1 MAPSMDSAQVH
12 RACRHLLRHI
22 GDARAFA
29 TNPLAAPV
37 VAEFRRE
44 KAAAVNRRAANYVR
58 SVLRAVANDLPE
70 RQRIILTRCDLE
82 RQSHKRVAA
91 DLGLS
96 MRQFYRERQ
105 ALIESLAEILP
116 ERLRAHA
123 ASTASV
129 VDVSALE
136 LARART
142 LQYGGDPTAATVLLR
157 SIAESFDD
165 PRVATEARAQ
175 LASLFVQ
182 HNRFADCRVELS
194 AMRSYLAQCRAKP
207 EDLDWCAERIALER
221 RYLLECSGS
230 QHEARRLDE
239 VALPR
244 VERLM
249 QNDDPGSRELAV
261 RAFTA
266 AARREFMSGELQRAK
281 SELESISAIVTAG
294 GIPADARVMSMVL
307 YAIVLATMRT
317 ESTVASSLLSD
328 AGAIAVRHGLSEL
341 ALIAA
346 LGRSIDDEMRGAPAS
361 ALALMH
367 SILPLAKRSASPL
380 NHVHV
385 CLRLA
390 DLEAGHGKP
399 QAALLFLDE
408 ARAHI
413 TYGCYN
419 WIYAELLTGQALLL
433 TGAAADA
440 RTHAEQA
447 VAAAAEQQNRRVEG
461 IALRVLAEAHAALN
475 ARSAAIAAIEEAV
488 SRLESNGYPL
498 ALFHAYRVAAA
509 LTGRTRY
516 RRWSV
521 ELAQLLRPA

>member
-1 MAPSMDSAQVH
+1 MSPSIDSAQVH

-29 TNPLAAPV
+29 SNPLAAPV
-37 VAEFRRE
+37 LAEFRRE
-44 KAAAVNRRAANYVR
+44 KATAVNRRAANYIR
-58 SVLRAVANDLPE
+58 SVLRLVANDLPE
-70 RQRIILTRCDLE
+70 RQRVILTRCDLE

-96 MRQFYRERQ
+96 MRQFYRDRQ
-105 ALIESLAEILP
+105 AMIEALAEILP
-116 ERLRAHA
+116 ERLQVRTP
-123 ASTASV
+123 SSASV

-142 LQYGGDPTAATVLLR
+142 LQFGGEAEAATSSLR
-157 SIAESFDD
+157 AIADASDD
-165 PRVATEARAQ
+165 PRVAIEAWSQ
-175 LASLFVQ
+175 LASLLTQ
-182 HNRFADCRVELS
+182 HNRFAECRVELN
-194 AMRSYLAQCRAKP
+194 AMRSHLAQCRLKP
-207 EDLDWCAERIALER
+207 EDVEWCAERIALER
-221 RYLLECSGS
+221 RYLFECSGE
-230 QHEARRLDE
+230 QREARRLDE
-239 VALPR
+239 GALPR
-244 VERLM
+244 IERLIR
-249 QNDDPGSRELAV
+249 QDDIGSRELAV

-266 AARREFMSGELQRAK
+266 AARRDFMFGELRAAK
-281 SELESISAIVTAG
+281 TGLENISAIVASG
-294 GIPADARVMSMVL
+294 GIPPDARALSMVL

-317 ESTVASSLLSD
+317 ESAVASALLAD
-328 AGAIAVRHGLSEL
+328 AGAVAVRHGLGEL

-346 LGRSIDDEMRGAPAS
+346 LGRSIDDEMRGAPES

-367 SILPLAKRSASPL
+367 SVLPLAKRAASPL
-380 NHVHV
+380 NFAHT

-390 DLEAGHGKP
+390 DLESRHGKP
-399 QAALLFLDE
+399 QAATQFLDE

-413 TYGCYN
+413 TYGSYN
-419 WIYAELLTGQALLL
+419 WIYAELLTAQVAL
-433 TGAAADA
+433 TEGNAADA

-447 VAAAAEQQNRRVEG
+447 VAGSAKQQNRRVEG
-461 IALRVLAEAHAALN
+461 VALRILAEAHAALN
-475 ARSAAIAAIEEAV
+475 ARSAAIQAIEEAV
-488 SRLESNGYPL
+488 TCLESNGYPL